1 MVAELRAGIHTRTDL
16 HAQSIEKQGER
27 SAGKAVFGR
36 KLEIR
41 FGGASRDRT
50 DGLVVA
56 NDALSQLS
64 YSPTLVL
71 DGLDHFISASIV
83 STTGRATEMSTPY
96 RHLARTSTTINKK
109 CAYNSSE
116 AG

>member
-1 MVAELRAGIHTRTDL
+1 MLAEVGAGFHTRTDL
-16 HAQSIEKQGER
+16 HAQTIEKQGER
-27 SAGKAVFGR
+27 SAEKAMFRR

-71 DGLDHFISASIV
+71 DGLVHFISASIV
-83 STTGRATEMSTPY
+83 STTGRATEMSAQS
-96 RHLARTSTTINKK
+96 RHLARTSTTSDKK
-109 CAYNSSE
+109 CAYNFSE